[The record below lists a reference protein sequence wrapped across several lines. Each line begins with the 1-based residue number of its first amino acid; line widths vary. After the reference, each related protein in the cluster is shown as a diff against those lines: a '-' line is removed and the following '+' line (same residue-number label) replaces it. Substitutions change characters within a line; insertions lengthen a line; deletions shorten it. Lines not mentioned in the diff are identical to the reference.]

1 MHIALDA
8 MGGDHGPEELIAGA
22 LLAVKQAQLKVSL
35 VGDEVLLRSFLD
47 KIAIDSKISITHPDR
62 SFLAGCGD
70 E

>member
-47 KIAIDSKISITHPDR
+47 KIAIDSKISSAHPDR